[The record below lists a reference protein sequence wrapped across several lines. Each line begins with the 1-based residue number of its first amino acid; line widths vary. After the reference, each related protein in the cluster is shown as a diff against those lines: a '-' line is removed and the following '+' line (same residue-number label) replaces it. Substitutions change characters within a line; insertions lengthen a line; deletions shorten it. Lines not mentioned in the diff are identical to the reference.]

1 MPQIPERILCTAKVI
16 AMGEEVEPVN
26 DLYLSLKM
34 IFLTS
39 AENLNHIEFQ
49 TDFIE
54 GVVEDQEKLITMP
67 VVVDVANLV
76 AGKYDKLTHK
86 YKNGKFGTQQI
97 GGFYKFETIQ
107 NGEVLELIAYARI
120 WKRDDKVIL
129 ALEELYGSDEGLS
142 FSYECLIGKYV
153 SEGGKKKI
161 PKDPSNNPI
170 GSAVVSFPAVLAS
183 KALLLAETYKEN
195 FIDNQIQGGEKMERD
210 KNLTQEQFFANT
222 KIHFISELD
231 ISQVQRKVFNKLKA
245 KLKDTY
251 WEYDSTD
258 MGVDYL
264 IMKNYNTADLLRVDF
279 TVGEDDITIT
289 EMYAVDKT
297 YTRKKSKEDDE
308 VATIAELEARVKD
321 LEIQIAS
328 KDTIITDKDK
338 FIAEK
343 ETALA
348 TKETELS
355 TANEKIETLSASV
368 LEKDKEIETLQAAKT
383 ELDTIKAEQEKVLQ
397 AEKKEALKTK
407 YSKLLSA
414 EIMKEEAI
422 VAAIENLDESVL
434 KDKVTELA
442 LAAAE
447 KDAKKDEKKK
457 PEFATRIIDNI
468 ELSGTE
474 PNSLRAKYQ
483 L

>member
-1 MPQIPERILCTAKVI
+1 MPQIPERILCEARVI

-26 DLYLSLKM
+26 DLYLSMKM
-34 IFLTS
+34 VFLTS
-39 AENLNHIEFQ
+39 AENLNHVEFQ

-54 GVVEDQEKLITMP
+54 GVVEDQAKLVTMP
-67 VVVDVANLV
+67 VVVDVANLI

-86 YKNGKFGTQQI
+86 YKNGKFGTSQI
-97 GGFYKFETIQ
+97 GGFYKFETNQ

-120 WKRDDKVIL
+120 WKRDDKVIS
-129 ALEELYGSDEGLS
+129 ALEELFGSDEGLK

-153 SEGGKKKI
+153 SENGTKKI
-161 PKDPSNNPI
+161 FKDPSNNPI

-195 FIDNQIQGGEKMERD
+195 FIDNQIQGGDILDRD

-245 KLKDTY
+245 ELKDTY

-258 MGVDYL
+258 MGVNYL
-264 IMKNYNTADLLRVDF
+264 VMKNYYTADLLRVDF
-279 TVGEDDITIT
+279 SVGEDDITIT

-308 VATIAELEARVKD
+308 MATIAELEAKVKD

-338 FIAEK
+338 LIAEK

-348 TKETELS
+348 TKNTELA
-355 TANEKIETLSASV
+355 TANEKINTLSASV
-368 LEKDKEIETLQAAKT
+368 IEKDKELETLQASKT

-414 EIMKEEAI
+414 EVLAETEIAQ
-422 VAAIENLDESVL
+422 AIENLDEKVL
-434 KDKVTELA
+434 SERVVKVA
-442 LAAAE
+442 LEKAE
-447 KDAKKDEKKK
+447 KDVKPDKKK
-457 PEFATRIIDNI
+457 PELASRITDNI
-468 ELSGTE
+468 ELSGSE

>member
-1 MPQIPERILCTAKVI
+1 LPQIPEKLQFEAQII
-16 AMGEEVEPVN
+16 SIGSESN
-26 DLYLSLKM
+26 DLYMSLDM
-34 IFLTS
+34 VFLDNKI
-39 AENLNHIEFQ
+39 NLNSVRF
-49 TDFIE
+49 TDDFLYDVEINKLDYIGLPLVGDQKAITE
-54 GVVEDQEKLITMP
+54 G
-67 VVVDVANLV
+67 N
-76 AGKYDKLTHK
+76 YDKLTHK
-86 YKNGKFGTQQI
+86 YNKKTGSFSTQAL
-97 GGFYKFETIQ
+97 GSFVDFRTEKDGDTVK
-107 NGEVLELIAYARI
+107 LIASARI
-120 WKRDDKVIL
+120 WKRFPNVCAAI
-129 ALEELYGSDEGLS
+129 EEMFNSDSGLK
-142 FSYECLIGKYV
+142 FSYECYV
-153 SEGGKKKI
+153 TNYTVESGVKI
-161 PKDPSNNPI
+161 VDKDEANTIISSCLVSNPANPNSV
-170 GSAVVSFPAVLAS
+170 GVL
-183 KALLLAETYKEN
+183 LVAEAMEAD
-195 FIDNQIQGGEKMERD
+195 IDNMNLGGDVLERD

-245 KLKDTY
+245 ELKDTY

-258 MGVDYL
+258 MGVNYL

-308 VATIAELEARVKD
+308 MATIAELEVKVKD
-321 LEIQIAS
+321 LETQIAS

-338 FIAEK
+338 LIAEK
-343 ETALA
+343 ETALT
-348 TKETELS
+348 TKDTELT
-355 TANEKIETLSASV
+355 TANEKISTLSASV
-368 LEKDKEIETLQAAKT
+368 LEKDKEIETLQAANT
-383 ELDTIKAEQEKVLQ
+383 ELDTIKAEQEKVVK

-447 KDAKKDEKKK
+447 KDQKKSKK
-457 PEFATRIIDNI
+457 PELASRITDNI

-474 PNSLRAKYQ
+474 PDSLRAKYGI
-483 L
+483 